1 MNWYVTAR
9 YLLVSVAGYLV
20 GSISWAY
27 LAVRV
32 LRGDDLRAQGTGN
45 LGARNAMRSVGPG
58 WALAVGLGDAAKG
71 ASGVMLARFLVG
83 TPFSEWTA
91 LFFVL
96 LGHCYSIFLK
106 GAGGKGL
113 AAGMGGILLISP
125 PLLGMALGVGAM
137 ALVLSR
143 TIYTMAVLSVLSL
156 PVIYV
161 LWAGAGVE
169 LIPLLALVLLVLWR
183 HRRHLSHS
191 VSAGMASR

>member
-1 MNWYVTAR
+1 VTWYIIAR

-27 LAVRV
+27 LAVRA

-125 PLLGMALGVGAM
+125 VLLGMALGVGAV

-143 TIYTMAVLSVLSL
+143 TIYTMAVFSVLSL

-161 LWAGAGVE
+161 LWAGAGAE

-191 VSAGMASR
+191 VSAGMAS